1 MIDKII
7 AMLRHSNKCNHK
19 HTFDILFT
27 VTDKANGNHDFLLTI
42 CDDCKKLIS
51 YTDVEAEIKELKN
64 DMMDELRSIHS
75 DDVTAVIKT
84 DKNGQF
90 VICDAKSGEVIQTI
104 NFQHGSDKVNGVTN
118 EDLLSAV
125 LLRMQAFQKTN
136 LRCKETDEAMI
147 YIKGA
152 LKSIEKRN
160 RDREIRQVK
169 GTMKP

>member
-1 MIDKII
+1 MI
-7 AMLRHSNKCNHK
+7 
-19 HTFDILFT
+19 
-27 VTDKANGNHDFLLTI
+27 
-42 CDDCKKLIS
+42 
-51 YTDVEAEIKELKN
+51 
-64 DMMDELRSIHS
+64 DELRYIHS

-84 DKNGQF
+84 DEDGQF

-160 RDREIRQVK
+160 KDREVRQVK